1 MPKANELKQGT
12 AIEINGEP
20 YVVKTIEVRNP
31 TSRGATTLYKVRFTH
46 MKTRQKLDETYKSDD
61 ILKIADCSKVNVQ
74 YSYQEGDT
82 YYFMNSETYEQYSL
96 MREDIEEQ
104 VDYLTDGLDGIVLLL
119 MDDIALGIQLPTTIT
134 LQIVETPPAMKG
146 ASATSRTK
154 TARLS
159 TGLEIQVPEYIE
171 SGEMVKVNSETGKF
185 SSRAW
190 DLAKLNSTQLNRKIR
205 ILHL

>member
-61 ILKIADCSKVNVQ
+61 MLKAADCSRVNVQ
-74 YSYQEGDT
+74 YSYQDGDT

-96 MREDIEEQ
+96 SAEDLEGQTE
-104 VDYLTDGLDGIVLLL
+104 YLTDGLDGIIMLL
-119 MDDIALGIQLPTTIT
+119 MDEAALGIQLPTTIT
-134 LQIVETPPAMKG
+134 LQVVETPPAMKG
-146 ASATSRTK
+146 ASATNRTK
-154 TARLS
+154 PAKLT
-159 TGLEIQVPEYIE
+159 TGLEVQVPEYIE
-171 SGEMVKVNSETGKF
+171 NGEMIKVNTETGKF
-185 SSRAW
+185 SSRA
-190 DLAKLNSTQLNRKIR
+190 
-205 ILHL
+205 

>member
-1 MPKANELKQGT
+1 VPKANELKQGT

-185 SSRAW
+185 SSRA
-190 DLAKLNSTQLNRKIR
+190 
-205 ILHL
+205 